1 MSLPAAYT
9 EATLKAFIHTDLGAH
24 AEYLEW
30 TAAAGS
36 YDEVVNDA
44 LAAYGA
50 SDIATITGATNIQ
63 KLRTLARVY
72 AMRRVVNQYA
82 SKFDFSADGNSVS
95 RSQLNAMAEKAL
107 GRYES
112 EAMAW
117 LPEYAVNVQ
126 RVDHPHNPYNSIDA
140 EDRVL

>member
-1 MSLPAAYT
+1 M
-9 EATLKAFIHTDLGAH
+9 
-24 AEYLEW
+24 EW
-30 TAAAGS
+30 TVLAGS
-36 YDEVVNDA
+36 YDEIVNDA

-50 SDIATITGATNIQ
+50 SDISTITGAANIQ

-95 RSQLNAMAEKAL
+95 RSQLNDMAGKAL
-107 GRYES
+107 ARFES

-140 EDRVL
+140 EDRTL